1 MTTPR
6 ADRRLLAAGLL
17 LGIGLGGMLDGIV
30 LHQILQ
36 WHNMLS
42 SRVPPVTLEAMHLNM
57 RADGVFHIATWL
69 VTVVGLVKLVAAL
82 RRSDTAYS
90 SEGLVGAWLLGWG
103 LFNVVEGVVD
113 HLVLDLHHVIEAH
126 ANPWPADLAFLGFG
140 VLLLAT
146 GTLLVTRSAWRPVR
160 GGPAVDTSAMP
171 RRH

>member
-57 RADGVFHIATWL
+57 MADGVFHIATWL
-69 VTVVGLVKLVAAL
+69 VTVVGLVKLVAGL

-90 SEGLVGAWLLGWG
+90 SAGLAGAWLLGWG

-113 HLVLDLHHVIEAH
+113 HLLLGLHHVIEAH
-126 ANPWPADLAFLGFG
+126 DNPWPADLAFLGFG

-160 GGPAVDTSAMP
+160 GGAAVDTSAMP
-171 RRH
+171 HRR

>member
-6 ADRRLLAAGLL
+6 ADRRLLGAGLL

-36 WHNMLS
+36 WHHMLS
-42 SRVPPVTLEAMHLNM
+42 SRVPPVTLESMHLNM
-57 RADGVFHIATWL
+57 MADGIFHLATWL
-69 VTVVGLVKLVAAL
+69 VTGVGLVKLVAGL

-103 LFNVVEGVVD
+103 LFNVVEGVVN
-113 HLVLDLHHVIEAH
+113 HLVLGLHHVVETH
-126 ANPWPADLAFLGFG
+126 ADPWPGDLAFLGFG

-146 GTLLVTRSAWRPVR
+146 GTLLVTRSAWRPVHGR
-160 GGPAVDTSAMP
+160 SAVDASAMP
-171 RRH
+171 SRH